1 MAENTIKV
9 RIKFAKYG
17 AVKFIGHL
25 DVMRYFQ
32 KAIRRAGID
41 IAYSGGFSPHQIM
54 SFASPLSV
62 GHTSEGEYFDIEMN
76 SFPSEE
82 EIKNRLQT
90 AMVEGIDILAVRK
103 LPDKEGNAMAS
114 VAAASYLVGFKE
126 GCLLP
131 EDWEERLKD
140 FYAQDVISVV
150 KKTKKGEKEL
160 NLKESIY
167 ELAIREIPDN
177 SLMDGMGRRNGVY
190 MLLNASSGGNIKPS
204 FVLDTFFDSL
214 GVTLPEFGLLVHRID
229 TYKNIGS
236 EQERKLVPLIWE
248 K

>member
-17 AVKFIGHL
+17 AVKFIGYL

-76 SFPSEE
+76 SFSSEE
-82 EIKNRLQT
+82 EMKNRLQT

-103 LPDKEGNAMAS
+103 LPDEECNAMAS
-114 VAAASYLVGFKE
+114 VAAASYLVGFRE
-126 GCLLP
+126 GCQLP
-131 EDWEERLKD
+131 GDWEERLKD

-177 SLMDGMGRRNGVY
+177 ILMDGMGRRNGIY

-204 FVLDTFFDSL
+204 FVLDTFFGTL
-214 GVTLPEFGLLVHRID
+214 GITLPEFGLLVHRID

>member
-1 MAENTIKV
+1 
-9 RIKFAKYG
+9 
-17 AVKFIGHL
+17 
-25 DVMRYFQ
+25 
-32 KAIRRAGID
+32 
-41 IAYSGGFSPHQIM
+41 
-54 SFASPLSV
+54 
-62 GHTSEGEYFDIEMN
+62 
-76 SFPSEE
+76 
-82 EIKNRLQT
+82 
-90 AMVEGIDILAVRK
+90 
-103 LPDKEGNAMAS
+103 MAS
-114 VAAASYLVGFKE
+114 VAAASYLVGFRE

-177 SLMDGMGRRNGVY
+177 ILMDGMGRRNGIY

-204 FVLDTFFDSL
+204 FVLDTFYGTL
-214 GVTLPEFGLLVHRID
+214 GITLPEFGLLVHRID

>member
-76 SFPSEE
+76 SFSSEE
-82 EIKNRLQT
+82 EMKNRLQT

-103 LPDKEGNAMAS
+103 LPDEECNAMAS
-114 VAAASYLVGFKE
+114 VAAASYLVGFRE
-126 GCLLP
+126 GCQLP
-131 EDWEERLKD
+131 GDWEERLKD

-150 KKTKKGEKEL
+150 KKTKKGEKDL

-177 SLMDGMGRRNGVY
+177 ILMDGMGRRNGIY

-204 FVLDTFFDSL
+204 FVLDTFFGTL
-214 GVTLPEFGLLVHRID
+214 GITLPEFGLLVHRID